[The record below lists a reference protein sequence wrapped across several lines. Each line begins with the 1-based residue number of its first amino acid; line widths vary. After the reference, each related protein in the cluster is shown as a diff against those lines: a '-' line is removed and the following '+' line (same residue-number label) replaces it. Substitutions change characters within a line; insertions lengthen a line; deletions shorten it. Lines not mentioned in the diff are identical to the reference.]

1 MCHPTL
7 VSFFLFR
14 GGRCR
19 LLVRLLGRSLGNK
32 HLGAACCSD
41 GHDHT
46 SLFVTAD
53 RSASTRTDSNHHATI
68 KQAVWPSAPSRT
80 NNVLEKKQ
88 IRFEFDIGL
97 GTFGAAPGTR
107 GYAGTGEQWQACPD
121 RGPLPSPPFLP
132 YSILR
137 SVPKNPT
144 RSPPAQ

>member
-1 MCHPTL
+1 MSVCHPTL

-68 KQAVWPSAPSRT
+68 KQAVWPLAPSRT
-80 NNVLEKKQ
+80 NNVLGAPPSA
-88 IRFEFDIGL
+88 FDRRPARNL
-97 GTFGAAPGTR
+97 NAT
-107 GYAGTGEQWQACPD
+107 
-121 RGPLPSPPFLP
+121 
-132 YSILR
+132 
-137 SVPKNPT
+137 T
-144 RSPPAQ
+144 RSPPGSASRAVKGLQASGEDRGPTAKTDSPQAKTKRGEE